1 MDIPTRSLLL
11 RTTISTA
18 LSELLGT
25 YTFKNKSKAPAIALL
40 RGMDEAFPPSGTI
53 TEGLEAVIV
62 YPVGYP
68 EQLIG
73 GIDIQL
79 EWQIFLKQWDRNGTT
94 AIAQIK
100 LVEALNNE
108 DGIVKRAFTSP
119 ASAATGTPEVCRVL
133 FSEYL
138 GV

>member
-1 MDIPTRSLLL
+1 MDIKARSLSLKA
-11 RTTISTA
+11 TISTV

-25 YTFKNKSKAPAIALL
+25 YTFKNKSQAPAIALL
-40 RGMDEAFPPSGTI
+40 RGMNEPFPPSGTI
-53 TEGLEAVIV
+53 TEGLEAVLL
-62 YPVGYP
+62 YPMGYP
-68 EQLIG
+68 EQMIG
-73 GIDIQL
+73 GATIQL
-79 EWQIFLKQWDRNGTT
+79 EWQIFLKQWDGNGTT

-100 LVEALNNE
+100 LVEALNYE
-108 DGIVKRAFTSP
+108 EGIVKRAFTSP